1 MIKLRVLGIDL
12 GTSLCS
18 AAVIEDGKAVP
29 LRIGTAASLLI
40 GDSYCMPSSVF
51 VEESGGFLLGQ
62 AADNSRMKNPVRY
75 RKEFKRD
82 LGASEP
88 YHIGDMELMPEDLYR
103 ELLKYFRI
111 TAEERLG
118 GNIERVIITHPANYA
133 GYKKELIK
141 KAALM
146 SGFSQVELIDEPTA
160 AAVYYASKEKVEIG
174 EKILVYDLGG
184 GTFDVSLIEK
194 SEKGFIPLTAPLG
207 IERCGGVDFQRKIYE
222 DIIDNFSDEI
232 RPMLTSGTIGARQF
246 AFMLEAECIKI
257 KHHLSTTD
265 KAEAVINLPG
275 SFEFKTYE
283 ITREKF
289 ESMIIDD
296 IEATC
301 AKIQDIVKN
310 ADIKM
315 KDINK
320 ILLVGGSSR
329 IPYIEEMVSKIT
341 GKSVSKDADTELV
354 VALGAAIYADSL
366 DINNTTAEKRLGE
379 GINSV
384 QGESKPN
391 EKDTVQNK
399 DRTKAE
405 STAQNKNGSQEE
417 SAVLIENGDKRKNA
431 VQNENKL
438 QEEQTANIGTNELK
452 RADEPLKKKISLP
465 EIPVP
470 EMYRNY
476 FRQSK
481 YTDSQMAA
489 FEIGSSFSRIAYM
502 DEEKG
507 TPNLILNS
515 QGSGQIPTAIC
526 FHNGQ
531 CITGEQAKRIGYA
544 SGAVVYTD
552 VNNLI
557 RLDKKVDING
567 SKYDPELL
575 YAFLIQRLKE
585 EAEST
590 LKKNVRRIILVIP
603 MYFTHRIKR
612 RIRQVARLAGV
623 EILRFLDSCSA
634 NSIAYGYLYPGEKSN
649 LLLCNMSG
657 ESTEIAIV
665 NINQGEVKVTH
676 KIDTLLSGGN
686 EHTRSIVTYAISSF
700 KRSNGIDLTG
710 NLIARHI
717 IYEKA
722 EVCKRELLTNFNT
735 KMQIDNIVNSASG
748 MKSLIVDLKKSDYA
762 PMTAALTNEIA
773 NSCVLGRGFQKGIN
787 KVVLFGEGAD
797 TPLIK
802 ERINALSGKD
812 VVTAQGSRYYG
823 VFGGAIQIGI
833 ITGEIKH
840 IKVMDCISKSI
851 GIKNS
856 EGKREI
862 LIPKSTTIPA
872 RITKVIRRS
881 ELREI
886 TIIEGD
892 SDEIREDDILE
903 RINLTEIPSTANDE
917 GKVEITVEVS
927 EDSEITVKI
936 NS

>member
-18 AAVIEDGKAVP
+18 AALIEDGKAVP

-51 VEESGGFLLGQ
+51 VEENGGFLLGQ

-103 ELLKYFRI
+103 ELLKYFRV

-118 GNIERVIITHPANYA
+118 GNIERVVITHPANYA

-146 SGFSQVELIDEPTA
+146 SGLSKAELIDEPTA

-194 SEKGFIPLTAPLG
+194 SEKGFMPLTAPLG

-232 RPMLTSGTIGARQF
+232 RPMLSSGTIGARQF

-257 KHHLSTTD
+257 KHHLSTAD

-289 ESMIIDD
+289 ESMIKDD

-310 ADIKM
+310 AGMEM

-366 DINNTTAEKRLGE
+366 DIKNTTVEKRLGE
-379 GINSV
+379 GIDTVLS
-384 QGESKPN
+384 ESKPN
-391 EKDTVQNK
+391 EEDTFQDKN
-399 DRTKAE
+399 RTQIE
-405 STAQNKNGSQEE
+405 STAQNKNGSKEE
-417 SAVLIENGDKRKNA
+417 STVLIENEDKGKNA

-438 QEEQTANIGTNELK
+438 QEEQTANIRINELK
-452 RADEPLKKKISLP
+452 RADEPLKKEINLS

-476 FRQSK
+476 FRQSE
-481 YTDSQMAA
+481 YTNSEIAA
-489 FEIGSSFSRIAYM
+489 FEIGSCFCRIAYI
-502 DEEKG
+502 DEEKEI
-507 TPNLILNS
+507 PNLILNS
-515 QGSGQIPTAIC
+515 KGSGEIPTAIC

-531 CITGEQAKRIGYA
+531 CITGELAKRIGYA

-567 SKYDPELL
+567 EKYDPELL

-590 LKKNVRRIILVIP
+590 LKKSVRQIILVTP
-603 MYFTHRIKR
+603 MYFTHKIKR
-612 RIRQVARLAGV
+612 RIIQVARLAGV
-623 EILRFLDSCSA
+623 EILKFLDSCSA
-634 NSIAYGYLYPGEKSN
+634 NSITYGFLHPSEKSN
-649 LLLCNMSG
+649 ILLCNMGG
-657 ESTEIAIV
+657 ESSETAIV
-665 NINQGEVKVTH
+665 NINEGEVKITH

-686 EHTRSIVTYAISSF
+686 EHTRSIVNYAISSF
-700 KRSNGIDLTG
+700 KRSSGIDLTG
-710 NLIARHI
+710 NLVARHI
-717 IYEKA
+717 LYAKA
-722 EVCKRELLTNFNT
+722 EACKRELLTSFNT
-735 KMQIDNIVNSASG
+735 KIQVDNIVSSING
-748 MKSLIVDLKKSDYA
+748 MRSLIVDLKKSDYA
-762 PMTAALTNEIA
+762 SMTAALTNEIS
-773 NSCVLGRGFQKGIN
+773 NSCVLGRGFQKSIN
-787 KVVLFGEGAD
+787 KIVLFGEGAD
-797 TPLIK
+797 TPLVK

-823 VFGGAIQIGI
+823 VLGGAIQIGI
-833 ITGEIKH
+833 ITGVIKH
-840 IKVMDCISKSI
+840 ITVIDCINKSI
-851 GIKNS
+851 SIKTS
-856 EGKREI
+856 EGKREM

-872 RITKVIRRS
+872 RITKVVRRAD
-881 ELREI
+881 LREI
-886 TIIEGD
+886 IIVEGD
-892 SDEIREDDILE
+892 SDEIKSEDILE
-903 RINLTEIPSTANDE
+903 RISLTEILSTANNE
-917 GKVEITVEVS
+917 GKVEITVEVL